1 MAMYN
6 LSIAKI
12 IQEQQAVYGI
22 ITEMKEI
29 VEQKEIR
36 IILLK
41 IQNLLIVK
49 QKSQKDQNAK
59 IKKRKLKLLY
69 H

>member
-6 LSIAKI
+6 LSIARI

-29 VEQKEIR
+29 VEQKEIQ

-41 IQNLLIVK
+41 IQNLLIAK
-49 QKSQKDQNAK
+49 QKSQEDYNAK
-59 IKKRKLKLLY
+59 IQKRKLKLLY

>member
-1 MAMYN
+1 MYN

-29 VEQKEIR
+29 VEQKEIQ

-49 QKSQKDQNAK
+49 QKSQED
-59 IKKRKLKLLY
+59 
-69 H
+69 